1 MNPFQER
8 QSIIRFLRAAL
19 ECSIYHAPTE
29 PGLTYDELF
38 EAGRRNGLQS
48 GEISD
53 AMDQVADMYFGQK
66 DARLQLRSPDTVMLM
81 DFNFIRRAEPDYRNP
96 QAFNF
101 VFDECYPADEAD
113 KYRNDPVVSDEPEV
127 SEDQA
132 TAELAQLVD
141 KSSVKQRGEGTAV
154 VNVYGYR
161 CAPDRL
167 KVGYTKG
174 DALQRIVQQISTST
188 PDLPVL
194 FLEIRTDDERKAL
207 TLERALHSILTYRGQ
222 KVNGGGAEWFRTSTD
237 EIERLWDFLE
247 QNQK

>member
-1 MNPFQER
+1 M
-8 QSIIRFLRAAL
+8 
-19 ECSIYHAPTE
+19 
-29 PGLTYDELF
+29 
-38 EAGRRNGLQS
+38 
-48 GEISD
+48 
-53 AMDQVADMYFGQK
+53 
-66 DARLQLRSPDTVMLM
+66 
-81 DFNFIRRAEPDYRNP
+81 
-96 QAFNF
+96 
-101 VFDECYPADEAD
+101 
-113 KYRNDPVVSDEPEV
+113 